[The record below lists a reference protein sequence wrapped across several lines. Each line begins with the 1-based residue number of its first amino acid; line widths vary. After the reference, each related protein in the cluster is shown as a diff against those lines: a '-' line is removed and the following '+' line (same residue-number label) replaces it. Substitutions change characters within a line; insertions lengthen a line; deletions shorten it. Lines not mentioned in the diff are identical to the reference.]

1 MIGAE
6 ERRKE
11 EMEGVGEAVSPAQ
24 AGGWWRLPQHFYTS
38 SVAGTERAS
47 YVWGGAKIPFNSVCG
62 RGRGH
67 KMAAAGCGHGS
78 WLAAEWRPD
87 RLEAP
92 VAEVVAAAT
101 EVGWG
106 AALASPPR
114 QPILAPL
121 KTPELA
127 LARMAAKKANTGK
140 F

>member
-47 YVWGGAKIPFNSVCG
+47 YVWGGAKIPFNSVCR

-92 VAEVVAAAT
+92 VAEVAAAAT

-106 AALASPPR
+106 GCSRISPLA
-114 QPILAPL
+114 
-121 KTPELA
+121 
-127 LARMAAKKANTGK
+127 ANTSASEDS
-140 F
+140 